1 MEQIRDARK
10 QTHNK
15 YSQPIFDKAKAT
27 QWSKGS
33 LQQMEMELQIH
44 MKNMYLATEISQKLI
59 QNGQRLIHKILKSQ
73 TPRRVHRK
81 SRWCW
86 LRCYVFDITPKA

>member
-1 MEQIRDARK
+1 
-10 QTHNK
+10 
-15 YSQPIFDKAKAT
+15 
-27 QWSKGS
+27 
-33 LQQMEMELQIH
+33 MEMELQIH

-81 SRWCW
+81 SR
-86 LRCYVFDITPKA
+86 